1 MKQIGFLMLVLFLV
15 GNPIIAQDSPKKMMK
30 KADRSLSKYNLDQQN
45 NKEELME
52 AKELIDQAVKDEE
65 IGKEG
70 RAWVVKGQTYSALAN
85 EDLKMAMANPKAKP
99 SYPESPYISYEA
111 FMEALNVADKS
122 RYEREALEG
131 LGNLTPV
138 LSTVGN
144 SYLQSQEYAKAY
156 EPLNALL
163 EIHNTFVEED
173 ENPIYQNEADYDQ
186 QRFIVAICATQAGDT
201 PNAKRLLTELYEEE
215 YQDAAVYSTLFE
227 LLMKEDNEEKALKVL
242 EKGKEMFPKDNTIL
256 FARIN
261 YYIQNDELELL
272 EESLKEA
279 IKAEPENASV
289 HSALAN
295 VYMKIYNQL
304 KEEENYDEEEAMKY
318 RESAIKYYNNAID
331 LDSSDFE
338 PYYSV
343 GSIYFNDAAVITQKM
358 SELGM
363 SKEDQ
368 KMYDSLKVES
378 EKLFAKAL
386 PYFKNAEKLEPND
399 INSLLALREIFART
413 NEFEKAQELKVRME
427 KIQNGEQFKTPYF
440 DEQ

>member
-1 MKQIGFLMLVLFLV
+1 MLVLLIIGSPV
-15 GNPIIAQDSPKKMMK
+15 IAQDSPKKMMK

-45 NKEELME
+45 NKDELME

-65 IGKEG
+65 IAQEG
-70 RAWVVKGQTYSALAN
+70 RTWVVRGQTYSALAN
-85 EDLKMAMANPKAKP
+85 EDLKMLMANPQATP

-111 FMEALNVADKS
+111 FFEALNVADKS

-138 LSTVGN
+138 LSTIGN

-186 QRFIVAICATQAGDT
+186 QRFIVAICATQAGDN
-201 PNAKRLLTELYEEE
+201 PNAKRLLMDLYEEE

-227 LLMKEDNEEKALKVL
+227 LLMKEDNEEKALEVL
-242 EKGKEMFPKDNTIL
+242 DKGKEMFPDDNTIL

-272 EESLKEA
+272 EESLKKA
-279 IKAEPENASV
+279 IEAEPENASV

-295 VYMKIYNQL
+295 VYMKIYNRAQ
-304 KEEENYDEEEAMKY
+304 EEESYDEEEAMGY
-318 RESAIKYYNNAID
+318 RNSAIKYYDMAID
-331 LDSSDFE
+331 LDSNDFE

-368 KMYDSLKVES
+368 NTYDSLKVES
-378 EKLFAKAL
+378 EKLFSKAL
-386 PYFKNAEKLEPND
+386 PYFKKAESLAPND
-399 INSLLALREIFART
+399 INSLIALREIFART
-413 NEFEKAQELKVRME
+413 SEFEKAQALKVRME
-427 KIQNGEQFKTPYF
+427 KIQNGEKLETSYF
-440 DEQ
+440 NE